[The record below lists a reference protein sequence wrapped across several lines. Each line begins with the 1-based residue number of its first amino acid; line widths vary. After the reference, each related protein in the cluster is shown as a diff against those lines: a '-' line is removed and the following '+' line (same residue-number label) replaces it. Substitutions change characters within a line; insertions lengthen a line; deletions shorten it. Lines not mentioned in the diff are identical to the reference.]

1 MLSEFPGKPVRA
13 FVIWEPVLITDWG
26 RPTTAA
32 LGRIPDPR
40 VTQFWDSSRLI
51 SHAWGEHGRKSIVW
65 DDISIYA
72 PGTLWQDRPPEP
84 LFRGR
89 TVASAQDRA
98 RAALAQALQAMR
110 QAP

>member
-1 MLSEFPGKPVRA
+1 M
-13 FVIWEPVLITDWG
+13 LITDWS
-26 RPTTAA
+26 RPGTAA
-32 LGRIPDPR
+32 MGRIPDLR
-40 VTQFWDSSRLI
+40 VSQFWDSDRLI
-51 SHAWGEHGRKSIVW
+51 SHAWGERGRNSIVW

-89 TVASAQDRA
+89 TVVKAQDRA
-98 RAALAQALQAMR
+98 RAALAQALAAVP